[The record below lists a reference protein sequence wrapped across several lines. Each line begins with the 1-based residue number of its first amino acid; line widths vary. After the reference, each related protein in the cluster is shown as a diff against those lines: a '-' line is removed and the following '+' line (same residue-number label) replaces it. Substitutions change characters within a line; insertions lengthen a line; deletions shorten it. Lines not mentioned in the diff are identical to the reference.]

1 MKKIYFFAFIL
12 LNLLNS
18 CSSDSPEANDLT
30 ASFTLSATTVNVGDD
45 IKVTNKS
52 TSSKEIVSYTFN
64 FGNET
69 SSTEKEPTF
78 YYPRAGEYNVKLV
91 IKDSNG
97 NVATSTIKVTVTEE
111 NSFLLTNQL
120 VGGSDVYPIEIGIY
134 DNKIFYTES
143 YRSVTTSTPSYYRH
157 VEFDDAARTFNTKI
171 ITEKNGNSGHAQT
184 TFLSNGKKLV
194 NVIQSMP
201 SYLGSIET
209 EFNADWSLIQS
220 YSNSQIIYGSVKN
233 NDQYLFYG
241 AYEKNPAIEIRNSE
255 GKLVSRKTYEGTIKN
270 AFIGSLIKT
279 GTTYVAFGGKYE
291 TSTTGPFQNYKPL
304 VLFLNENLEI
314 TSQKTFDTSTLKDI
328 VLDFNGLNGAFKII
342 KLSNGNLAL
351 YSHNELRIATA
362 QGEELKLIKLSNN
375 GNIQSLIEID
385 NGFIA
390 SSFQRLEKFDN
401 NGNVLK
407 SISYP
412 GFYNPGFV
420 KKGDLYYF
428 AAGCGTSYQN
438 ISVAEIKIGAVDS
451 NLNFKK
457 I

>member
-12 LNLLNS
+12 LNLLSS
-18 CSSDSPEANDLT
+18 CSSDTPEENNLT
-30 ASFTLSATTVNVGDD
+30 ASFNLSATTVNVGDD

-78 YYPRAGEYNVKLV
+78 YYDRPGDFNVKLV
-91 IKDSNG
+91 IKDVNG
-97 NVATSTIKVTVTEE
+97 NVATSTITVTVNAE
-111 NSFLLTNQL
+111 NSLLLKNQL
-120 VGGSDVYPIEIGIY
+120 IGGSDVYPIEIGIN

-143 YRSVTTSTPSYYRH
+143 YRSVTTSTTSYYRH
-157 VEFDDAARTFNTKI
+157 VEYDDATKTFATKI

-184 TFLSNGKKLV
+184 TYLNNGNKIV
-194 NVIQSMP
+194 NVVQSMS
-201 SYLGSIET
+201 SYAGTIET
-209 EFNADWSLIQS
+209 EFNTDWNPVRSGS
-220 YSNSQIIYGSVKN
+220 SGTIYGSVKN
-233 NDQYLFYG
+233 NDQYYFYG
-241 AYEKNPAIEIRNSE
+241 SYENNPAIEIRNNE
-255 GKLVSRKTYEGTIKN
+255 GKLVSRKTYESTIKN
-270 AFIGSLIKT
+270 GFIGNLIKT

-291 TSTTGPFQNYKPL
+291 TSSSSSLLNYKPL
-304 VLFLNENLEI
+304 LLFLNENLEI

-328 VLDFNGLNGAFKII
+328 VIDWNQVNGSFKAI
-342 KLSNGNLAL
+342 KLTNGNLAL
-351 YSHNELRIATA
+351 YSHNELRITTG
-362 QGEELKLIKLSNN
+362 QGDELKLIKLSNT
-375 GNIQSLIEID
+375 GNIQGIIEIE

-390 SSFQRLEKFDN
+390 SSFQRLEKYDN
-401 NGNVLK
+401 SGNVLK

-412 GFYNPGFV
+412 GLYNSGFV

-428 AAGCGTSYQN
+428 AAGCGSSYEN
-438 ISVAEIKIGAVDS
+438 ISVLEIKLGAVDA